1 MRFINKLLFVSF
13 TGAMLL
19 TSCNRNNPDPV
30 EPEKAKEENDFVWR
44 GLNSWYYWQE
54 KVPELA
60 DSFKNSAQYVS
71 TINSKPT
78 TDALFYSLLYKEE
91 DRNSWIISDIDK
103 QLANSNGVSKS
114 NGMDFTIYSKVPNG
128 DTKVGIVNY
137 VVPNSPAYN
146 AGIKR
151 GDVITRVN
159 GAVLNNFNYSQLLSD
174 SFSVTFAQSASGD
187 ASSGIITTNGEKA
200 AITLTAVDNLVE
212 HAVAAQQVFNEG
224 NKKIGYLVY
233 NAFQDSDNE
242 LVTAFGDLK
251 GQGITDLI
259 LDLRYNGGGFVNT
272 AAALG
277 SLITGQFS
285 QSPPFVIMDFNKKQ
299 AAQWNEIK
307 PLSSY
312 GNSLNLTNVY
322 VLTSGGTASAS
333 ELTIDCL
340 RRYISVI
347 TVGEETYGKFVGSNT
362 IYDSPTMYSSAG
374 RNLSHNWALQPITF
388 AYYNKDR
395 IAPEL
400 GPKGGLPA
408 QYPVLPAEYAGRL
421 KEFGD
426 RSDVALDRAI
436 KLITGELQLPS
447 GSALA
452 STRSRSAYSPAFGGD
467 SFVASKRTMT
477 PFGTDVYTKPKHK

>member
-1 MRFINKLLFVSF
+1 M
-13 TGAMLL
+13 
-19 TSCNRNNPDPV
+19 
-30 EPEKAKEENDFVWR
+30 
-44 GLNSWYYWQE
+44 
-54 KVPELA
+54 
-60 DSFKNSAQYVS
+60 S

-285 QSPPFVIMDFNKKQ
+285 QSP
-299 AAQWNEIK
+299 
-307 PLSSY
+307 L
-312 GNSLNLTNVY
+312 L
-322 VLTSGGTASAS
+322 
-333 ELTIDCL
+333 
-340 RRYISVI
+340 
-347 TVGEETYGKFVGSNT
+347 
-362 IYDSPTMYSSAG
+362 
-374 RNLSHNWALQPITF
+374 
-388 AYYNKDR
+388 
-395 IAPEL
+395 
-400 GPKGGLPA
+400 
-408 QYPVLPAEYAGRL
+408 
-421 KEFGD
+421 
-426 RSDVALDRAI
+426 
-436 KLITGELQLPS
+436 
-447 GSALA
+447 
-452 STRSRSAYSPAFGGD
+452 
-467 SFVASKRTMT
+467 
-477 PFGTDVYTKPKHK
+477 

>member
-1 MRFINKLLFVSF
+1 MRFINKLLFVSV

-19 TSCNRNNPDPV
+19 TSCNRNNPDPI

-54 KVPELA
+54 NVLKLA
-60 DSFKNSAQYVS
+60 DDFKNSADYVS
-71 TINSKPT
+71 YINSQTP
-78 TDALFYSLLYKEE
+78 DALFNSLLYKEK

-114 NGMDFTIYSKVPNG
+114 NGMDFTIYAKVPGG
-128 DTKVGIVNY
+128 DARVGIVNY
-137 VVPNSPAYN
+137 VVPNSPAHTV
-146 AGIKR
+146 GIKR
-151 GDVITRVN
+151 GDIITRVN
-159 GAVLNNFNYSQLLSD
+159 GDLLNSFNYGRLLGD
-174 SFSVTFAQSASGD
+174 DISVTFAQSASGD
-187 ASSGIITTNGEKA
+187 ASSGVITTTGEKEP
-200 AITLTAVDNLVE
+200 VRLVASPDLIE
-212 HAVAAQQVFNEG
+212 QAVAAQKVIPEG

-233 NAFQDSDNE
+233 NAFQYSDSE
-242 LVTAFGDLK
+242 LVTAFGNLK

-259 LDLRYNGGGFVNT
+259 LDLRYNGGGYVNT
-272 AAALG
+272 AASLG
-277 SLITGQFS
+277 SLVTGQFS
-285 QSPPFVIMDFNKKQ
+285 NASFVIMDFNKKHQ
-299 AAQWNEIK
+299 DENDTKYLGSLE
-307 PLSSY
+307 
-312 GNSLNLTNVY
+312 GSLNLSKIY

-362 IYDSPTMYSSAG
+362 IYDSPSMSSEVG
-374 RNLSHNWALQPITF
+374 RNTSHNWALQPITF

-395 IAPEL
+395 IAPVL
-400 GPKGGLPA
+400 GPNGGLPA
-408 QYPVLPAEYAGRL
+408 QYPVQPAEYAGRL

-452 STRSRSAYSPAFGGD
+452 SIRSRSAYSIASGAD
-467 SFVASKRTMT
+467 SFIASKRTMT

>member
-1 MRFINKLLFVSF
+1 MRFINKLLFVSV

-19 TSCNRNNPDPV
+19 ISCNRNNPDPV

-54 KVPELA
+54 NVLKLA
-60 DSFKNSAQYVS
+60 DDFKNSADYVS
-71 TINSKPT
+71 YINSQTP
-78 TDALFYSLLYKEE
+78 DALFNSLLYKEK

-114 NGMDFTIYSKVPNG
+114 NGMDFTIYSKVPGG
-128 DTKVGIVNY
+128 DAQVGIVNY
-137 VVPNSPAYN
+137 VVPNSPAYT

-151 GDVITRVN
+151 GDVITKVN
-159 GAVLNNFNYSQLLSD
+159 NLDLNRFNYGLLLSD

-187 ASSGIITTNGEKA
+187 PGSGVITTTGEKP

-212 HAVAAQQVFNEG
+212 HAVAAQQVFTEG

-233 NAFQDSDNE
+233 NAFQNSNSE
-242 LVTAFGDLK
+242 LVTAIGNLK
-251 GQGITDLI
+251 SQGVTDLI
-259 LDLRYNGGGFVNT
+259 LDLRYNGGGFVDT
-272 AAALG
+272 AVSLG
-277 SLITGQFS
+277 GLITGQFS
-285 QSPPFVIMDFNKKQ
+285 QSPPFVIMDFNKKHLEE
-299 AAQWNEIK
+299 NETK
-307 PLSSY
+307 YLGSEAS
-312 GNSLNLTNVY
+312 SLNLSKIY

-395 IAPEL
+395 VAPQV
-400 GPKGGLPA
+400 GSKGGLLPNYAIQPA
-408 QYPVLPAEYAGRL
+408 QYAGQL

-426 RSDVALDRAI
+426 RSDVALDSAI
-436 KLITGELQLPS
+436 KLATGQLQPS
-447 GSALA
+447 AASAVA
-452 STRSRSAYSPAFGGD
+452 STRSRGAYSLASGAD

-477 PFGTDVYTKPKHK
+477 PFGTDVYTKPKNR

>member
-1 MRFINKLLFVSF
+1 MKFINKLFFVSV

-19 TSCNRNNPDPV
+19 ISCNRNNPDPV

-71 TINSKPT
+71 TINSKTP
-78 TDALFYSLLYKEE
+78 DALFYSLLYQYGTI

-137 VVPNSPAYN
+137 VVPNSPAYT

-159 GAVLNNFNYSQLLSD
+159 GAILNNFNYGQLLSD
-174 SFSVTFAQSASGD
+174 SFSVTFAQSAIGD
-187 ASSGIITTNGEKA
+187 ASSGVITTTGEKP

-212 HAVAAQQVFNEG
+212 HAVAAQQVFTEG

-233 NAFQDSDNE
+233 NAFQNSNSE
-242 LVTAFGDLK
+242 LVTAFGNLK
-251 GQGITDLI
+251 SQGVTDLI
-259 LDLRYNGGGFVNT
+259 LDLRYNGGGFVDT
-272 AAALG
+272 AVSLG
-277 SLITGQFS
+277 GLITGQFS
-285 QSPPFVIMDFNKKQ
+285 NSPFVIMDFNKKHLEE
-299 AAQWNEIK
+299 NETK
-307 PLSSY
+307 YLGSEA
-312 GNSLNLTNVY
+312 GSLNLSKIY

-395 IAPEL
+395 VAPQV
-400 GPKGGLPA
+400 GSKGGLLPNYVIQPA
-408 QYPVLPAEYAGRL
+408 QYAGQL

-426 RSDVALDRAI
+426 RSDAALDSAI
-436 KLITGELQLPS
+436 KLATGQLQPS
-447 GSALA
+447 AASVIASTKSRGAYSLA
-452 STRSRSAYSPAFGGD
+452 SGAD
-467 SFVASKRTMT
+467 SFIASKRTMT
-477 PFGTDVYTKPKHK
+477 PLGTDVYTKPKYK

>member
-1 MRFINKLLFVSF
+1 MRFINKLLFVSVA
-13 TGAMLL
+13 GAMLL

-71 TINSKPT
+71 TINSKTP
-78 TDALFYSLLYKEE
+78 DALFYSLLYQYTIV

-159 GAVLNNFNYSQLLSD
+159 GATLNNFNYGQLLSD
-174 SFSVTFAQSASGD
+174 SFSITFAQSASGD
-187 ASSGIITTNGEKA
+187 ASSGVITTTGEKP

-212 HAVAAQQVFNEG
+212 HAVAAQQVFTEG

-233 NAFQDSDNE
+233 NAFQNNDSE
-242 LVTAFGDLK
+242 LVTAFGNLK

-259 LDLRYNGGGFVNT
+259 LDLRYNGGGFVDT
-272 AAALG
+272 AVSLG
-277 SLITGQFS
+277 GLITGQFS
-285 QSPPFVIMDFNKKQ
+285 NAPFVIMDFNKKHQ
-299 AAQWNEIK
+299 DENETKYLGSAA
-307 PLSSY
+307 
-312 GNSLNLTNVY
+312 GSLNLNKIY

-340 RRYISVI
+340 RRYITVI

-395 IAPEL
+395 VTPQV
-400 GPKGGLPA
+400 GSKGGLLPNYTIQPA
-408 QYPVLPAEYAGRL
+408 QYAGQL

-426 RSDVALDRAI
+426 RSDVALDSAI
-436 KLITGELQLPS
+436 KLVTGQLQPS
-447 GSALA
+447 AASAMA
-452 STRSRSAYSPAFGGD
+452 STRSRSAYSLASGAD

-477 PFGTDVYTKPKHK
+477 PFGTDVYAKPKNR

>member
-1 MRFINKLLFVSF
+1 MRFINKLLFVSV

-19 TSCNRNNPDPV
+19 TSCNRNNPDPI

-71 TINSKPT
+71 TINSKTP
-78 TDALFYSLLYKEE
+78 DALFYSLLYQYRTI

-159 GAVLNNFNYSQLLSD
+159 GAVLNNFNYGQLLSD

-187 ASSGIITTNGEKA
+187 ASSGVITTTGEKA

-233 NAFQDSDNE
+233 NAFQNNDSE
-242 LVTAFGDLK
+242 LVTAFGNLK

-259 LDLRYNGGGFVNT
+259 LDLRYNGGGFVDT
-272 AAALG
+272 AVSLG
-277 SLITGQFS
+277 GLITGQFS
-285 QSPPFVIMDFNKKQ
+285 NAPFVIMDFNKKHQ
-299 AAQWNEIK
+299 DENETKYLGSAA
-307 PLSSY
+307 
-312 GNSLNLTNVY
+312 GSLNLNKIY

-333 ELTIDCL
+333 E
-340 RRYISVI
+340 
-347 TVGEETYGKFVGSNT
+347 
-362 IYDSPTMYSSAG
+362 
-374 RNLSHNWALQPITF
+374 
-388 AYYNKDR
+388 YYR
-395 IAPEL
+395 
-400 GPKGGLPA
+400 
-408 QYPVLPAEYAGRL
+408 
-421 KEFGD
+421 
-426 RSDVALDRAI
+426 
-436 KLITGELQLPS
+436 
-447 GSALA
+447 
-452 STRSRSAYSPAFGGD
+452 GGD
-467 SFVASKRTMT
+467 LW
-477 PFGTDVYTKPKHK
+477 